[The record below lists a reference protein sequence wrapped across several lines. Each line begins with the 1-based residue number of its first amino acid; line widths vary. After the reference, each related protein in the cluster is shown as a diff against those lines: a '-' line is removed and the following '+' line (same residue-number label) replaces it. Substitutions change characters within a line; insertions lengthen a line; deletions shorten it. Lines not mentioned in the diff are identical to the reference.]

1 MYPPGNCPRIHV
13 HGSKNMPRAL
23 GEAILNDA
31 LQGCLKSHIH
41 GDFPGIQGLRVHLPV
56 HGVQV

>member
-1 MYPPGNCPRIHV
+1 
-13 HGSKNMPRAL
+13 MPRAL

-41 GDFPGIQGLRVHLPV
+41 GDFPGIQGLRVYLPV